1 MSLFASGKLKKKL
14 FILFI
19 SIYVVWAAFL
29 IANSSFVAIDGK
41 RYFSLFDDAMISMRY
56 AWNFSHGFGLVWNP
70 GEFVEGY
77 TNFLMTLIMSIATLV
92 FNESTAVLAI
102 QIFGIFTV
110 VSVVWQASKLYSAV
124 TANDSNE
131 LLDTLFPLLVLLYY
145 PLSYWSLMGM
155 ETGLVTFLILGS
167 FNLLLKHEADNKF
180 SNLASSAL
188 LASLAYLTRP
198 DAVLIII
205 PVVFFIF
212 TRQTKIKERITDIL
226 KFGGVFA
233 LIPLAHLLFRYS
245 YYGDIL
251 PNTYYLKLSGLSTA
265 KRLEAGFNFIYPF
278 LTSTLLVWLFA
289 LLNIIFNFSRRKF
302 LLFSTI
308 LIYIAYQIWI
318 GGDAWNYWR
327 MVTPIIPMGLI
338 LFLNEFSY
346 SVEVLLKTL
355 LNSDLHQYL
364 NRSPVWNNKDHAFL
378 KLSRKTISRGL
389 MIFGFFWFFLILAS
403 DYIGLGKAGFGYGQ
417 QVLLIGAGIFI
428 IISWLIGASGGD
440 YDKKIHQRSFII
452 GIALVLLMANQKF
465 IPQMF
470 FISPP
475 YLSSSSKGS
484 VDTAIAINE
493 ISGPQFKIGV
503 FFAGTIPYY
512 THRYAI
518 DFLGKSDPYIAHLST
533 VEKSTVNTLPGHNKF
548 DLRYSILEL
557 QPDYVPGFKWGG
569 FDISSEAGDLYEHV
583 KYKGVSMY
591 LLKNSSQVKWDLLS
605 VAGEE

>member
-1 MSLFASGKLKKKL
+1 MSLFASGILKKKL

-110 VSVVWQASKLYSAV
+110 VGVVWQASKLYSAV

-289 LLNIIFNFSRRKF
+289 LLNIIFNFSRRKY